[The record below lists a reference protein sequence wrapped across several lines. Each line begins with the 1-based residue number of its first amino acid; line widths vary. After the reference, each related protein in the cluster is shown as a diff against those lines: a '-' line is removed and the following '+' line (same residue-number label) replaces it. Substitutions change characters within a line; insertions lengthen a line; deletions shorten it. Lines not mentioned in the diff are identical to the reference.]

1 MPANGPRSR
10 PHALGA
16 LGLVCDIVETVL
28 GWLAGLGLAAFVVTV
43 LIDVIYR
50 EVLERPL
57 FAPSEISVCLFI
69 WSTLLAAAVAARR
82 NAHFVMDF
90 LPASI
95 PPRLDFSLKVLSAIL
110 AIVFAGIITYYGYG
124 MAARGWMRVSPMS
137 GFSMLWFYTAMPVAG
152 CAFLL
157 FTTEALA
164 LVLAE
169 GTRGAGS

>member
-1 MPANGPRSR
+1 MPALHPRSR
-10 PHALGA
+10 PRALTA
-16 LGLVCDIVETVL
+16 LSVVCDVVETGL
-28 GWLAGLGLAAFVVTV
+28 GWLAGAGLAAFVVTV
-43 LIDVIYR
+43 LVDVTYR

-95 PPRLDFSLKVLSAIL
+95 PAQLDFCLKLLAAIL
-110 AIVFAGIITYYGYG
+110 AIVFAGVITYYGYG
-124 MAARGWMRVSPMS
+124 MADRGWMRVSPMS

-152 CAFLL
+152 SAFLL
-157 FTTEALA
+157 FTIEALA

-169 GTRGAGS
+169 GTRRTLA

>member
-1 MPANGPRSR
+1 MPANDNRSR
-10 PHALGA
+10 PRALGG
-16 LGLVCDIVETVL
+16 LVLVCDLLETLL
-28 GWLAGLGLAAFVVTV
+28 GWVAGLGLAAFVVTV

-50 EVLERPL
+50 EVLAQPL

-95 PPRLDFSLKVLSAIL
+95 SPGLDFSLKLLAAIL
-110 AIVFAGIITYYGYG
+110 AIVFSGIITYYGYG
-124 MAARGWMRVSPMS
+124 MAERGWMRVSPMS
-137 GFSMLWFYTAMPVAG
+137 GFSMLWFYTSMPVAG
-152 CAFLL
+152 AAFLL

-164 LVLAE
+164 LVIAD
-169 GTRGAGS
+169 GPKRGVS

>member
-1 MPANGPRSR
+1 MPANGLRSR

-16 LGLVCDIVETVL
+16 LSLVCDIVETVL

-95 PPRLDFSLKVLSAIL
+95 PPKLDFSLKLLAAIL

-124 MAARGWMRVSPMS
+124 MADRGWMRVSPMS

-152 CAFLL
+152 SAFLL
-157 FTTEALA
+157 FTIEALA
-164 LVLAE
+164 LVVAD
-169 GTRGAGS
+169 GTPRTAS